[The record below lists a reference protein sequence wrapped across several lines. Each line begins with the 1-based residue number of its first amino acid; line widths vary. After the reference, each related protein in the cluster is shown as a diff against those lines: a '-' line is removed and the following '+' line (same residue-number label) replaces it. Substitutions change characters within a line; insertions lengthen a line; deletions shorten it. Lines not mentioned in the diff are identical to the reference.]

1 MKRSKNKMANEL
13 AVFFKQNKPVKENV
27 FFPASKDF
35 KDEKGNPINWELRHI
50 PTAVMKKIEA
60 DCTTVKSNG
69 KIDFN
74 AELYSRKMVASAV
87 VFPNLRNA
95 ELIDSYMGDYSLED
109 RTPENL
115 IVLLLDDVTEFN
127 ALLVKVNEMQGI
139 GDMAKKIELAKN

>member
-1 MKRSKNKMANEL
+1 MANEL
-13 AVFFKQNKPVKENV
+13 AVFFKQNKPTRQNV

-35 KDEKGNPINWELRHI
+35 KDEKGKPINWELRHI
-50 PTAVMKKIEA
+50 PTAVMKQIEA
-60 DCTTVKSNG
+60 DCTTIKSNG

-87 VFPNLRNA
+87 VYPNLRNA
-95 ELIDSYMGDYSLED
+95 ELVDSYMSEYSHED

-127 ALLVKVNEMQGI
+127 ALLNKVNEIQGI
-139 GDMAKKIELAKN
+139 GDMSKKIELAKN